1 MNQGAITLKGTRV
14 LLRGLGVGIR
24 VGGEYAL
31 SDAAQA
37 HIDIR
42 SRRTTGKLVLDPAR

>member
-14 LLRGLGVGIR
+14 LLRGLGVGVR

-31 SDAAQA
+31 FDRLDVSDAVGRPAT
-37 HIDIR
+37 IDFHCVR
-42 SRRTTGKLVLDPAR
+42 SRT